1 MKEATILDPKKARA
15 IYESGYTSV
24 WHISKAKPVL
34 IMKALQKTLV
44 VKRQYSEDLREI
56 FLQSGVE

>member
-34 IMKALQKTLV
+34 IMKAL
-44 VKRQYSEDLREI
+44 
-56 FLQSGVE
+56 